1 MELKEILKLKQQKM
15 ALKPNQSQQKQPV
28 FNNKPTKRVAGR
40 GR

>member
-1 MELKEILKLKQQKM
+1 MDLKEILKQKQQNQFKG
-15 ALKPNQSQQKQPV
+15 KQSQQKQPV